1 MKTTGSSLGIM
12 SIFFAVL
19 STIDPDQLIVQVQT
33 PAAAFETPLLQVKWS
48 RNEVLF
54 LLSLYKERE
63 NFFKDKKS
71 KKKTLWEEI
80 SKEMQEKGYGYT
92 GAQCETKFKN
102 LKQNF
107 TKTVDHSN
115 VSGNDKKTCPYFEEL
130 SDIFGMTPSV
140 KPVAVCSNRAGPVGE
155 DLIRTSSSSGSAASS
170 TDGRRPSLDNEET
183 PRREVKRSRAK
194 RALQSKESLTDLF
207 KEYQR
212 EQREK
217 EEEKEKHVMEMHQQK
232 MQRFDRL
239 LELFEKDISK

>member
-1 MKTTGSSLGIM
+1 MC
-12 SIFFAVL
+12 IFFAVL
-19 STIDPDQLIVQVQT
+19 STIDTDQFIVHVQNPVNLT
-33 PAAAFETPLLQVKWS
+33 PVAEFETPPLQVKWS

-80 SKEMQEKGYGYT
+80 SKEMQEKGYGYS

-107 TKTVDHSN
+107 TKTVGHNN
-115 VSGNDKKTCPYFEEL
+115 VSGNDKKTYPYFEEL

-155 DLIRTSSSSGSAASS
+155 DLIRTSSSSGFFGGAVASS
-170 TDGRRPSLDNEET
+170 TDGRRPSLDNKET
-183 PRREVKRSRAK
+183 PSREV
-194 RALQSKESLTDLF
+194 
-207 KEYQR
+207 
-212 EQREK
+212 
-217 EEEKEKHVMEMHQQK
+217 
-232 MQRFDRL
+232 
-239 LELFEKDISK
+239 

>member
-1 MKTTGSSLGIM
+1 M

-19 STIDPDQLIVQVQT
+19 STIDPDQFIVHVQT
-33 PAAAFETPLLQVKWS
+33 PVAEFETPPLQVKWS

-63 NFFKDKKS
+63 NVFKDKKS

-80 SKEMQEKGYGYT
+80 SKEMQEKGYGYS

-107 TKTVDHSN
+107 TKTVDHNN

-155 DLIRTSSSSGSAASS
+155 DLIHTSSSSSSFGEAVVSS
-170 TDGRRPSLDNEET
+170 TDGRRPSLGNEET
-183 PRREVKRSRAK
+183 PGQNIQNKK
-194 RALQSKESLTDLF
+194 SLADLF

-212 EQREK
+212 EQRGK
-217 EEEKEKHVMEMHQQK
+217 EEEKEKHLMEMHQQK
-232 MQRFDRL
+232 MQRLDRL
-239 LELFEKDISK
+239 LELYEKDILK